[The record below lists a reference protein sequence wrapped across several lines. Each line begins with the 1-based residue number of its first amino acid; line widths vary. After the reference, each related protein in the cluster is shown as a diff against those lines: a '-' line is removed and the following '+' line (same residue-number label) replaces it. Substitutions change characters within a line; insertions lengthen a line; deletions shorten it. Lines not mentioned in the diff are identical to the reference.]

1 MRYFRIYADKQN
13 IQPRFLNW
21 NSLVRPGVR
30 QGDRIYGELDSRNYL
45 KVELDKEIQFMDIIS
60 SPCFMVSKELAD
72 LIRLY
77 SPGMRFRHMVL
88 FDEQNR
94 RAVSY
99 QIPDLPEVDCLYEG
113 SELSRDGSV
122 IRKGILCGEKT
133 EEQPIFRLKGA
144 EGRYIMANLEF
155 IESAYRR
162 EVKGMGIEEFVVR

>member
-21 NSLVRPGVR
+21 NSLVRPSIR
-30 QGDRIYGELDSRNYL
+30 QGGQIFGELDIRNNL
-45 KVELDKEIQFMDIIS
+45 KVELDKEIEFMDIIS
-60 SPCFMVSKELAD
+60 EPCFMVSREFAN

-77 SPGMRFRHMVL
+77 SPGMRFRHMIL
-88 FDEQNR
+88 FDEKNR

-122 IRKGILCGEKT
+122 IKKGILCGERT
-133 EEQPIFRLKGA
+133 GERPIFRLKGA
-144 EGRYIMANLEF
+144 EGRYIMASLEF
-155 IESAYRR
+155 VESAYRR
-162 EVKGMGIEEFVVR
+162 EVIGMRIEEFMIR